1 MVACHLGLEERRKGT
16 KARIGRVASER
27 KNEVICGRNRVIR
40 NSHAV
45 EGTDE

>member
-16 KARIGRVASER
+16 KARIGQVAAER
-27 KNEVICGRNRVIR
+27 KKNEVICGWNRVIR

-45 EGTDE
+45 